1 MRRLLAGLHS
11 LLRRRQVEQ
20 DLDDELRAYLEAAVD
35 QNLASGMS
43 RDEAVRAARISVGT
57 LEATKDAVRDVGWES
72 RLESI
77 LQDVRHAFRGLRRS
91 PGFAAAAILTL
102 ALGIGA
108 NTAIFTLV
116 NALILRSRSR
126 IRRSSCS

>member
-43 RDEAVRAARISVGT
+43 RDEASERRASASAPLKRQRTPFAMLGGN
-57 LEATKDAVRDVGWES
+57 RDS
-72 RLESI
+72 RVSGRTF
-77 LQDVRHAFRGLRRS
+77 VMRS
-91 PGFAAAAILTL
+91 EDYGDHQASPQPRSS
-102 ALGIGA
+102 
-108 NTAIFTLV
+108 
-116 NALILRSRSR
+116 RSRSVSAR
-126 IRRSSCS
+126 TPRSSRS

>member
-43 RDEAVRAARISVGT
+43 RDEASERRASASAPLKRQRTPFAMLGGNRDSRVSGRT
-57 LEATKDAVRDVGWES
+57 FVTPFAVFVD
-72 RLESI
+72 L
-77 LQDVRHAFRGLRRS
+77 RGS
-91 PGFAAAAILTL
+91 P
-102 ALGIGA
+102 
-108 NTAIFTLV
+108 
-116 NALILRSRSR
+116 R
-126 IRRSSCS
+126 